1 MKNQHGQ
8 VIGSFVGVM
17 GANPV
22 GRAFVAF
29 LLLGLLAAPAL
40 AYEIKGK
47 VINVADGDTITV
59 RDGTENYRIR
69 LASID
74 APETGNGSDR
84 PGQPYGEASRRFLA
98 NQVAGKSVALECF
111 EEDRY
116 GRHICNVLLGEVT
129 ANQLLVDAGL
139 AWANRQGKDK
149 YLRDRSLLGLQAD
162 AKANQRG
169 LWVEPNPVAPWV
181 WRYECWRQG
190 QCAN

>member
-22 GRAFVAF
+22 ARALVAF

>member
-1 MKNQHGQ
+1 MKNQYGQ

-22 GRAFVAF
+22 ARALVAF
-29 LLLGLLAAPAL
+29 LLFGLLVAPAL

-59 RDGTENYRIR
+59 RNGTENYRIR

-98 NQVAGKSVALECF
+98 NQVAGKAVALECF

-116 GRHICNVLLGEVT
+116 GRHICNVLMGEVT

>member
-22 GRAFVAF
+22 ACAFVAF

>member
-1 MKNQHGQ
+1 MKNQYGQ

-22 GRAFVAF
+22 ARALVAF
-29 LLLGLLAAPAL
+29 LLFGLLVAPAL

-98 NQVAGKSVALECF
+98 NQVAGKAVALECF

-116 GRHICNVLLGEVT
+116 GRHICNVLMGEVT